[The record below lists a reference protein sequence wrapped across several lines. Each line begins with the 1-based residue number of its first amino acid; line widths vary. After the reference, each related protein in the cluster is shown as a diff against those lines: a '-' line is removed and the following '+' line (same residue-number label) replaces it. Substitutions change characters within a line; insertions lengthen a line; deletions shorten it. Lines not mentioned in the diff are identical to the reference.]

1 MQRPRR
7 TWLALGLV
15 SVLLVGHGTARAQ
28 AFYFGHDLSYA
39 NQMEDCGATFK
50 EGGVEKDIYRIFAD
64 HGTNL
69 VRLRLWVDPTWQQ
82 QLQQPPG
89 VKPQYSDLADVREA
103 IARAKAA
110 GMQVLLDF
118 HYSDFW
124 ADPGR
129 QVIPARWRSVA
140 HNLEALKDSVY
151 AYTYAVLTTLDREGL
166 MPEIVQVGNENNSGI
181 LIHADMDENYNGINP
196 VDWRWS
202 RHAQLFNAA
211 IRAVRDAGAAG
222 SVMPKIALHYAGL
235 NGSVQH
241 FQRLISLGVTDF
253 DIMGLSYY
261 YAFHGGSIAELG
273 ATIRELVDR
282 FPDYQIMVLET
293 AYPWTSRNYDALGNL
308 LNTPDPDYYPFSPEM
323 QRTYMV
329 DLTRT
334 VIQAGG
340 RGVVF
345 WEPDWVSTPCRT
357 PWGQGSSFEHVA
369 FFEPGTYNLIAN
381 GGIGWTH
388 REWYADLLNTGE
400 AITPETPVLLEAVYP
415 VPFRNR
421 LTVTYRLVRPQQV
434 TVQVLDVL
442 GRIVA
447 TLSTGRQPAGLHRL
461 FWQPAALPTGRYLLR
476 VQTSD
481 RTESRWLFYIPE

>member
-69 VRLRLWVDPTWQQ
+69 VRLRLWVDPTWQR

-110 GMQVLLDF
+110 GIQVLLDF

-140 HNLEALKDSVY
+140 YNLEALKDSVY

-181 LIHADMDENYNGINP
+181 LIHADMDENY
-196 VDWRWS
+196 D
-202 RHAQLFNAA
+202 
-211 IRAVRDAGAAG
+211 
-222 SVMPKIALHYAGL
+222 
-235 NGSVQH
+235 
-241 FQRLISLGVTDF
+241 
-253 DIMGLSYY
+253 
-261 YAFHGGSIAELG
+261 
-273 ATIRELVDR
+273 
-282 FPDYQIMVLET
+282 
-293 AYPWTSRNYDALGNL
+293 
-308 LNTPDPDYYPFSPEM
+308 
-323 QRTYMV
+323 
-329 DLTRT
+329 
-334 VIQAGG
+334 
-340 RGVVF
+340 
-345 WEPDWVSTPCRT
+345 
-357 PWGQGSSFEHVA
+357 
-369 FFEPGTYNLIAN
+369 
-381 GGIGWTH
+381 
-388 REWYADLLNTGE
+388 
-400 AITPETPVLLEAVYP
+400 
-415 VPFRNR
+415 
-421 LTVTYRLVRPQQV
+421 
-434 TVQVLDVL
+434 
-442 GRIVA
+442 
-447 TLSTGRQPAGLHRL
+447 
-461 FWQPAALPTGRYLLR
+461 
-476 VQTSD
+476 
-481 RTESRWLFYIPE
+481 